1 MTREERVRALLGNL
15 KNWTW
20 DVFPQ
25 FRIEKE
31 DSEALREYVKDLE
44 TKLYEANQ
52 NYQELEKKA
61 YGERGE

>member
-1 MTREERVRALLGNL
+1 MTTEERVRALLGNL
-15 KNWTW
+15 KNWSW

-31 DSEALREYVKDLE
+31 EAEALRSHIKDLE

-52 NYQELEKKA
+52 NYQELEKKT